1 MELVKGLLEKYPI
14 QEEVKDPIQEVKGPT
29 HEEVKEALDNADT
42 GSSIPETIRNLG
54 IDIASGAALGA
65 AGSGIKAKFSSKKP
79 AQAATREAVEI
90 LKSGKDDLLGHWR
103 SLMKKGA
110 SDDSLVRKMMEQNKN
125 AAKSVAE
132 GGNGKK
138 ALKTVIKNTQR
149 EAEIGPR
156 FINDIQMILQ
166 NNAGLSEKEVKKV
179 IKDFIKENADNVD
192 LITLLEAKEPIATYS
207 HSLGVQDLT
216 YRLAKKAGLGDKKA
230 RKISEAALV
239 HDIGKIQV
247 PDSIISTSGIFSK
260 NRNLKKWMDGH
271 DITGEDILRS
281 DPFKAKVAKG
291 HHPAQGHSDGS
302 LGEGLVTV
310 ADIYEAMTSNK
321 RSYKPGKSMEEA
333 LEAIEDNVK
342 NGRIKKEY
350 YDLIKALYDDGLL
363 KESYNYTSPLEDAYK
378 SMKANEI
385 IKQVGADYNKE
396 FFNRALKKDLPKG
409 MSAGALVGGVLGVD
423 ALNGRT
429 SDNGNLDD
437 ATLRAIDLTQEALGG
452 YKPFKGDEGGV
463 QSSSL
468 PSLSEI
474 ISAFSPSFRT
484 KAEKLDDIKRWYDMG
499 FTNDEIDRL
508 IVNTDFKDNKQVTK
522 LWKLMNDQFKD

>member
-14 QEEVKDPIQEVKGPT
+14 QEEVKGPT

-65 AGSGIKAKFSSKKP
+65 AGSDIKAKFSSKKP
-79 AQAATREAVEI
+79 AQVATRRALER

-103 SLMKKGA
+103 SLMKKGT
-110 SDDSLVRKMMEQNKN
+110 SDDSLVRKMMKQNEN

-166 NNAGLSEKEVKKV
+166 NNAGLNEKEVKKV
-179 IKDFIKENADNVD
+179 IRDFMKENADNVD
-192 LITLLEAKEPIATYS
+192 LITLIEAKDPIATYS
-207 HSLGVQDLT
+207 HSLGVQDIA
-216 YRLAKKAGLGDKKA
+216 YRLAKKAGLDDKKA
-230 RKISEAALV
+230 RNISEAALV

-247 PDSIISTSGIFSK
+247 PDSIINTKGVFK
-260 NRNLKKWMDGH
+260 KGGRLKKWMDDH
-271 DITGEDILRS
+271 DVVGGDILSS
-281 DPFKAKVAKG
+281 DSFKAKVARG
-291 HHPAQGHSDGS
+291 HHPKNVHSDGS
-302 LGEGLVTV
+302 VEEGLATV
-310 ADIYEAMTSNK
+310 ADLYEAMTSNK
-321 RSYKPGKSMEEA
+321 RSYKPGYSV
-333 LEAIEDNVK
+333 EDTFKKIDDYFVK
-342 NGRIKKEY
+342 EGHIKQEY
-350 YDLIKALYDDGLL
+350 YDLIKALYEDGLL
-363 KESYNYTSPLEDAYK
+363 KNSYSYTSPLEDAYK
-378 SMKANEI
+378 SMKANGI
-385 IKQVGADYNKE
+385 IKQVASDYDKA
-396 FFNRALKKDLPKG
+396 FFNDALKSTLPKG
-409 MSAGALVGGVLGVD
+409 MSAGALVGGALG
-423 ALNGRT
+423 AGA
-429 SDNGNLDD
+429 LDD
-437 ATLRAIDLTQEALGG
+437 EYRDRRNRL
-452 YKPFKGDEGGV
+452 KGDKGGV
-463 QSSSL
+463 QPSSL

-484 KAEKLDDIKRWYDMG
+484 KAKKLNDIKRWYDMG
-499 FTNDEIDRL
+499 FTNDEIGRL

>member
-1 MELVKGLLEKYPI
+1 MELVKGLLEKYPT
-14 QEEVKDPIQEVKGPT
+14 QEEVKPT
-29 HEEVKEALDNADT
+29 HEEVKEVLDNADT
-42 GSSIPETIRNLG
+42 GSSMPETIRNLA
-54 IDIASGAALGA
+54 IDIGSGAALGA
-65 AGSGIKAKFSSKKP
+65 AGAGIKAKFSSKKP
-79 AQAATREAVEI
+79 AQAATREALES
-90 LKSGKDDLLGHWR
+90 LKSGKNDLLGHWR
-103 SLMKKGA
+103 SLMKKGTA
-110 SDDSLVRKMMEQNKN
+110 DDSLVRKMMKQNEK

-132 GGNGKK
+132 GSNGKK

-156 FINDIQMILQ
+156 FIDDIQMILQ

-192 LITLLEAKEPIATYS
+192 LITLIEAKDPIATYS

-216 YRLAKKAGLGDKKA
+216 YRLAKKAGLDDKNA

-247 PDSIISTSGIFSK
+247 PDSIINTKGIFSK
-260 NRNLKKWMDGH
+260 HKNLKKWMDGH
-271 DITGEDILRS
+271 DIVGEDILSS

-291 HHPAQGHSDGS
+291 HHPKQGHSDGS
-302 LGEGLVTV
+302 VEEGLTTV

-321 RSYKPGKSMEEA
+321 RSYKPGKSMEKA
-333 LEAIEDNVK
+333 FKAIEDDVNDG
-342 NGRIKKEY
+342 NIKKEY
-350 YDLIKALYDDGLL
+350 YDLIKALHDDGLL
-363 KESYNYTSPLEDAYK
+363 RKSYNYESPLEDAYK
-378 SMKANEI
+378 SMKANGI
-385 IKQVGADYNKE
+385 IKQVASDYDKE
-396 FFNRALKKDLPKG
+396 FFNDALKNDIPKG
-409 MSAGALVGGVLGVD
+409 MSAGALVGGALGAG
-423 ALNGRT
+423 ALNDGT
-429 SDNGNLDD
+429 SDDRKPDIGGPDY
-437 ATLRAIDLTQEALGG
+437 EYWGG
-452 YKPFKGDEGGV
+452 YKPFKGDKGGV

-474 ISAFSPSFRT
+474 ISEFSPSFRT
-484 KAEKLDDIKRWYDMG
+484 KAEKLNDIKRWYDMG